1 VCCSS
6 MATFEDNA
14 SSHSHHERHDGAD
27 DDVEDD
33 DDCEF
38 KLEPF
43 SLNVVAANERFDS
56 LRKIDCAQAFSSNV
70 YDAQCHPLNDASGVL
85 SYLLVYIQQD
95 VR

>member
-1 VCCSS
+1 
-6 MATFEDNA
+6 MATFEDNT
-14 SSHSHHERHDGAD
+14 SSHSHHERHNGAD
-27 DDVEDD
+27 DDVEDDD

-85 SYLLVYIQQD
+85 KLSTCVYIQQD